1 MREGWVET
9 TLGNVLTRRS
19 DRLGKGPEPRILTV
33 TEGAGLVDQLAHWG
47 RRVATDDVSDYKVVD
62 PGDVVYNV
70 YLLWKGAIGQN
81 LFPERGVTSPV
92 YEVFTPE
99 ADVESRYLGLLLR
112 SPLLLSAFDSI
123 SIGSIQRRRRAP
135 WQDFERISILL
146 PPLAEQRRIVDLI
159 GAIDDAIASA
169 EATASNAR
177 RSATSML
184 IHPMWE
190 IAETVPLESVFEHVI
205 GGTWGDPP
213 GLSDVPVLA
222 LGPKSYAGR
231 VEVDAD
237 TATVRSLP
245 SKRAAGRMLLPG
257 DIVLERS
264 GGSPTQPVGRV
275 IRMSNEGASN
285 VVPSDFQRLLRPDPS
300 KAHPDFVF
308 WSMWANYESGVVV
321 PFQKATT
328 SIRNLNI
335 PQYLSQVLIALPA
348 HSEQVKF
355 AALAESYMTLVKG
368 HEHQASQL
376 LELRSSLLTAL
387 LSGQHEIPESYDE
400 LMGVAS

>member
-135 WQDFERISILL
+135 WQDFERISIHL
-146 PPLAEQRRIVDLI
+146 PPLAEQRRIVDLV
-159 GAIDDAIASA
+159 GAVDDTLAAAKADSDAVIAARSRFLDSLFGGVAKVSVGSLLSGIEGGRSPKAMDVAPRTGQEGVLKVSA
-169 EATASNAR
+169 VTALGFEPRESK
-177 RSATSML
+177 
-184 IHPMWE
+184 
-190 IAETVPLESVFEHVI
+190 TVVDSSVFSEQHRVRAN
-205 GGTWGDPP
+205 
-213 GLSDVPVLA
+213 DVLVTRANTAA
-222 LGPKSYAGR
+222 LVGQVCLVP
-231 VEVDAD
+231 AD
-237 TATVRSLP
+237 HAHLFLCDKTLR
-245 SKRAAGRMLLPG
+245 
-257 DIVLERS
+257 
-264 GGSPTQPVGRV
+264 
-275 IRMSNEGASN
+275 
-285 VVPSDFQRLLRPDPS
+285 LRPAVGVGPS
-300 KAHPDFVF
+300 TLV
-308 WSMWANYESGVVV
+308 
-321 PFQKATT
+321 
-328 SIRNLNI
+328 
-335 PQYLSQVLIALPA
+335 
-348 HSEQVKF
+348 
-355 AALAESYMTLVKG
+355 AALNSPAARMQLSAAATGTSASMKNISQENIRDLRVGWPDDPISAGLAD
-368 HEHQASQL
+368 QAL
-376 LELRSSLLTAL
+376 LARHARSKEAIRRLRELRTNLLTAL
-387 LSGQHEIPESYDE
+387 LSGEHGIPESYDK
-400 LMGVAS
+400 LMRVSS